1 MPRISWRSH
10 PGVALGALALA
21 GLLACAAPAA
31 TPPAAPATQA
41 AAAGAAPAAPTTAAP
56 PQPAAAPPPREPWT
70 YGQVSVFAIYW
81 PHFVGMH
88 QGFFDQEGLDFE
100 RIVGQ
105 SAAQLISGV
114 ASTSVNSAST
124 LPDGMVRAVEQGA
137 PLTIVAVEQDT
148 AIYSLI
154 TTPDVRGFADL
165 RGKPAGAAEARG
177 SATLILRKM
186 LATNGLGPDAYDLLI
201 VGGTRERYAAL
212 KAGSIN
218 AGLLSQPQDFQ
229 IVDEGFPR
237 LALST
242 DYLKPY
248 TFGGITMN
256 RDWAR
261 QNEARTIRYLRGLI
275 RSARWLNDPANKDA
289 AIRILMEETKAEERY
304 ARLTY
309 ELYIEELKVMP
320 REAEVDPRGIETV
333 LALMV
338 EDGDLPSPHPPVSRY
353 VDTSFWEKA
362 RAGG

>member
-1 MPRISWRSH
+1 MPRITWRSH

-21 GLLACAAPAA
+21 GLLACAAPATA
-31 TPPAAPATQA
+31 PPAAPAAQ
-41 AAAGAAPAAPTTAAP
+41 APAATAP
-56 PQPAAAPPPREPWT
+56 PSTAPWPSPAAAPPPREPWT

-88 QGFFDQEGLDFE
+88 EGFFDQEGLDFE
-100 RIVGQ
+100 RIIGQ

-114 ASTSVNSAST
+114 ASTSVNSSST

-137 PLTIVAVEQDT
+137 PLAIVAVEQDT

-154 TTPDVRGFADL
+154 TIPDVHSFADL

-177 SATLILRKM
+177 AATLILRKM
-186 LATNGLGPDAYDLLI
+186 LAANGLGPDAYDLLI

-248 TFGGITMN
+248 TFGSITMN

-261 QNEARTIRYLRGLI
+261 QNEARTVRYLRGLI
-275 RSARWLNDPANKDA
+275 RSARWLNDPANKEA
-289 AIRILMEETKAEERY
+289 AIRILMDETKAEERY

-309 ELYIEELKVMP
+309 EQYIEELKVMP

-333 LALMV
+333 LDLMV

-362 RAGG
+362 RAGR

>member
-1 MPRISWRSH
+1 MTGHPRRSH
-10 PGVALGALALA
+10 PGVALSALALA
-21 GLLACAAPAA
+21 GLLACAQPATA
-31 TPPAAPATQA
+31 PPAAPAA
-41 AAAGAAPAAPTTAAP
+41 KPAAPAATAPAAAAP
-56 PQPAAAPPPREPWT
+56 PSPAAAAPPPREPWT

-100 RIVGQ
+100 RIIGQ

-114 ASTSVNSAST
+114 ASASVNSSST
-124 LPDGMVRAVEQGA
+124 LPDGTVRAVEQGA
-137 PLTIVAVEQDT
+137 PLAIVAVEQDT

-177 SATLILRKM
+177 AATLILRKM
-186 LATNGLGPDAYDLLI
+186 LSANGLGPDGYDLLI

-261 QNEARTIRYLRGLI
+261 QNEARTVRYLRGLI

-289 AIRILMEETKAEERY
+289 AIRILIEETKAEERY

-309 ELYIEELKVMP
+309 ELYIEEQKVMP
-320 REAEVDPRGIETV
+320 PEVQVDPRGIETV
-333 LALMV
+333 LDLMV

-362 RAGG
+362 RAGR